1 MEIKRKTLP
10 AQTYLYV
17 ERAPKFSP
25 EEISNAMATGFGE
38 VYTFLGQN
46 NIAPA
51 SMPMSLY
58 ADMPSGETMPFR
70 AGFMIN
76 SEDAPKASGNI
87 KIGVIPATDAMTAVH
102 VGPYSNLNLT
112 HKEIWDETDKAG
124 LTKKMPVWEIYVDD
138 PTTVAPENCRTE
150 VYHAIA

>member
-1 MEIKRKTLP
+1 MEITRKTLP

-25 EEISNAMATGFGE
+25 EEISNAMGTGFGE
-38 VYTFLGQN
+38 VYGFLSQN

-58 ADMPSGETMPFR
+58 AEMPSGDTMPFR
-70 AGFMIN
+70 AGFLIN

-87 KIGVIPATDAMTAVH
+87 KVGVIPGCDVMMATHIGSYA
-102 VGPYSNLNLT
+102 NLNQT
-112 HKEIWDETDKAG
+112 HKAMWDETEKAG
-124 LTKKMPVWEIYVDD
+124 LSKQMPVWEIYVDD
-138 PTTVAPENCRTE
+138 PTTVAPEACRTE
-150 VYHAIA
+150 VFHAVK

>member
-58 ADMPSGETMPFR
+58 ADMPTGDTMPFR
-70 AGFMIN
+70 AGFLIH
-76 SEDAPKASGNI
+76 SEDASKAIGNI
-87 KIGVIPATDAMTAVH
+87 KVGVIPVCDVMMATHIGSYA
-102 VGPYSNLNLT
+102 NLNQT
-112 HKEIWDETDKAG
+112 HKDIWDATEKEG
-124 LTKKMPVWEIYVDD
+124 LTKTMPVWEIYVDD
-138 PTTVAPENCRTE
+138 PTTVAPETCRTE
-150 VYHAIA
+150 VYHAVK